1 MQGCTRRLRRNEVV
15 KVMYEVTAELDGRM
29 WLVRVPAID
38 RVTQARNVGEIQT
51 MASDLIEIMTGE
63 ASPEMQI
70 RVVQ

>member
-1 MQGCTRRLRRNEVV
+1 VI
-15 KVMYEVTAELDGRM
+15 YEISAEQDGRM

-63 ASPEMQI
+63 ESPKMRLQI
-70 RVVQ
+70 VS